1 MSDDKMTRADIDEIL
16 KIVAS
21 IDHLVDFHLK
31 YGDLELR
38 VTREGASIARID
50 GEGGARPASPS
61 PTPTPAP
68 APAPLEAPRPE
79 GRRARAALPEGMA
92 AIKAPM
98 VGTFYSAPAPG
109 AKPFVEP
116 GARVERDTVVCIIE
130 VMKLMNSIRAGVDGT
145 VREIRVENG
154 EPVEFGQVLLVIEPH
169 A

>member
-1 MSDDKMTRADIDEIL
+1 
-16 KIVAS
+16 
-21 IDHLVDFHLK
+21 
-31 YGDLELR
+31 
-38 VTREGASIARID
+38 
-50 GEGGARPASPS
+50 
-61 PTPTPAP
+61 
-68 APAPLEAPRPE
+68 
-79 GRRARAALPEGMA
+79 MA